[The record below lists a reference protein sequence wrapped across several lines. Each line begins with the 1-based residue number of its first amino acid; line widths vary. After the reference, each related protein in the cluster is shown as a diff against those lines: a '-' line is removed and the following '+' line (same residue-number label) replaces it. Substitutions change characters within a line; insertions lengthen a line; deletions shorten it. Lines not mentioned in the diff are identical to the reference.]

1 MLDLTIPDMTC
12 GGCARGVTQAVKSVD
27 PTAELVID
35 LDTHMVQVKT
45 SASADAVK
53 NAIVEAGFTPKD
65 R

>member
-12 GGCARGVTQAVKSVD
+12 GGCARGVTAAIKSVD

-35 LDTHMVQVKT
+35 VATHKVQVKT

-53 NAIVEAGFTPKD
+53 KAVVEAGFTPA
-65 R
+65 